1 MAEPA
6 RPLPSSMPDETE
18 PGPPQPVARR
28 AARVLLIDAAE
39 RILLLHGGD
48 PTAPE
53 RGRWWFTP
61 GGGLEPG
68 EQPRQAAT
76 RELAEETGLTVS
88 ADQLG
93 EPVHE
98 RVTDFRFAG
107 CDYRQSEH
115 YYLLRV
121 DGHEVD
127 LTGPGVVVDPGV
139 TGHRW
144 WSTPKLR
151 STDETVFPA
160 ELPDVLARLGVA

>member
-6 RPLPSSMPDETE
+6 RPLPPPEPAAPDR
-18 PGPPQPVARR
+18 VARQ
-28 AARVLLIDAAE
+28 AARVLLIDAGE

-48 PTAPE
+48 PSAPE

-68 EQPRQAAT
+68 EQPREAAT

-88 ADQLG
+88 VEQLG

-107 CDYRQSEH
+107 RDYRQSEH
-115 YYLLRV
+115 YFLLRV
-121 DGHEVD
+121 DAHEVD
-127 LTGPGVVVDPGV
+127 LSGPGVVVDPGV

-144 WSTPKLR
+144 WAAPDLR
-151 STDETVFPA
+151 DTDEIVFPA